1 MTSHGINMADQ
12 KFAQE
17 VPKMA
22 TLEGYKIGLN
32 WPISILFVVNKSGRK
47 ALLIKLKNEGRKI
60 RRSSTLSKDDYI
72 FLTCQQMMTASF
84 WTQESPLNWS
94 L

>member
-1 MTSHGINMADQ
+1 MTSHGINMVYQ

-32 WPISILFVVNKSGRK
+32 
-47 ALLIKLKNEGRKI
+47 
-60 RRSSTLSKDDYI
+60 
-72 FLTCQQMMTASF
+72 
-84 WTQESPLNWS
+84 
-94 L
+94 

>member
-1 MTSHGINMADQ
+1 MCGDKTNRYDLQEAIRQQNPHFHASADIAAPDGDVLLMTSHGINMADQ

-32 WPISILFVVNKSGRK
+32 
-47 ALLIKLKNEGRKI
+47 
-60 RRSSTLSKDDYI
+60 
-72 FLTCQQMMTASF
+72 
-84 WTQESPLNWS
+84 
-94 L
+94 

>member
-1 MTSHGINMADQ
+1 MADQ

-32 WPISILFVVNKSGRK
+32 
-47 ALLIKLKNEGRKI
+47 
-60 RRSSTLSKDDYI
+60 
-72 FLTCQQMMTASF
+72 
-84 WTQESPLNWS
+84 
-94 L
+94 

>member
-32 WPISILFVVNKSGRK
+32 LPISILFVVNRSGRK
-47 ALLIKLKNEGRKI
+47 APLIKLKK
-60 RRSSTLSKDDYI
+60 
-72 FLTCQQMMTASF
+72 
-84 WTQESPLNWS
+84 
-94 L
+94 

>member
-22 TLEGYKIGLN
+22 ILEGYKIDLN
-32 WPISILFVVNKSGRK
+32 
-47 ALLIKLKNEGRKI
+47 
-60 RRSSTLSKDDYI
+60 
-72 FLTCQQMMTASF
+72 
-84 WTQESPLNWS
+84 
-94 L
+94 

>member
-1 MTSHGINMADQ
+1 MADQ

-32 WPISILFVVNKSGRK
+32 WPISILLVVNRSGKK
-47 ALLIKLKNEGRKI
+47 ALLIKLKKMRVEK
-60 RRSSTLSKDDYI
+60 LAAVA
-72 FLTCQQMMTASF
+72 L
-84 WTQESPLNWS
+84 
-94 L
+94 

>member
-1 MTSHGINMADQ
+1 MTSHDINMADQ

-32 WPISILFVVNKSGRK
+32 
-47 ALLIKLKNEGRKI
+47 
-60 RRSSTLSKDDYI
+60 
-72 FLTCQQMMTASF
+72 
-84 WTQESPLNWS
+84 
-94 L
+94 